1 MTGHPEQ
8 PPRAFDWPAALSH
21 LGLQRRRETDADIA
35 FLAELFAT
43 TRREEFASAGWPPE
57 MLEAFLRSQFDA
69 QRRHYRTYY
78 PACEFDLLE
87 LRGEPIGR
95 LYLDP
100 REDSL
105 HVVDI
110 SFLPPHRGHGFG
122 GAILTAVKAA
132 AGDSRRGLGMMVER
146 NNPARR
152 LYDRLGLRVVD
163 DQGVYL
169 EMLWRPDGAL
179 KVTR

>member
-1 MTGHPEQ
+1 MTEGSGQ
-8 PPRAFDWPAALSH
+8 APRAFAWPQALSE
-21 LGLQRRRETDADIA
+21 LGLERRPETDADIP

-43 TRREEFASAGWPPE
+43 TRREEFAPAGWPPE
-57 MLEAFLRSQFDA
+57 VLEAFLRSQFEA
-69 QRRHYRTYY
+69 QRHHYRTYY
-78 PACEFDLLE
+78 PACEFDVLE

-110 SFLPPHRGHGFG
+110 SFLPAFRGQGFG
-122 GAILTAVKAA
+122 GAVLTVVKAA
-132 AGDSRRGLGMMVER
+132 AGDSGRGLGMMVER

-152 LYDRLGLRVVD
+152 LYDRLGLAVVD
-163 DQGVYL
+163 DQQIYL
-169 EMLWRPDGAL
+169 ELLWRPDDQS
-179 KVTR
+179 KTT